1 MREEKE
7 EDGILMRAQHVIAL
21 SGPLLVIVCEITMQP
36 GEQQALL
43 SPPDRNSFGTET
55 DPKPTGESAPL
66 LALHT
71 KSPNS
76 LIYARKK
83 VRDLNGKG
91 VALVRVLVVSDEKSC
106 NFAILIMFK

>member
-1 MREEKE
+1 
-7 EDGILMRAQHVIAL
+7 MRAQHVIAL
-21 SGPLLVIVCEITMQP
+21 SGPPLRLLCAVTMQRAA
-36 GEQQALL
+36 ALL

-55 DPKPTGESAPL
+55 DPKPTGESAPP
-66 LALHT
+66 LAWHT

-91 VALVRVLVVSDEKSC
+91 GEWSNKRLVRVEMMSYRFL
-106 NFAILIMFK
+106 LIFSR

>member
-1 MREEKE
+1 
-7 EDGILMRAQHVIAL
+7 MRAQHVIAL
-21 SGPLLVIVCEITMQP
+21 SGPPPLVIVR
-36 GEQQALL
+36 GNYAAKRAALL

-55 DPKPTGESAPL
+55 DPKPTGESAPP
-66 LALHT
+66 LAWHT

-91 VALVRVLVVSDEKSC
+91 GEWSNKRLVRVEMMSYRYL
-106 NFAILIMFK
+106 LIFSR

>member
-1 MREEKE
+1 MRGNYAAK
-7 EDGILMRAQHVIAL
+7 
-21 SGPLLVIVCEITMQP
+21 
-36 GEQQALL
+36 QALL

-55 DPKPTGESAPL
+55 DPKPTGESAPP
-66 LALHT
+66 LAWHT

-91 VALVRVLVVSDEKSC
+91 VALVRVLLVVSDEKSY
-106 NFAILIMFK
+106 NFAILIMFKQFR

>member
-1 MREEKE
+1 M
-7 EDGILMRAQHVIAL
+7 AQHVIAL
-21 SGPLLVIVCEITMQP
+21 SGPPPPLIVRGNYAAKQA
-36 GEQQALL
+36 ALL

-83 VRDLNGKG
+83 GP
-91 VALVRVLVVSDEKSC
+91 
-106 NFAILIMFK
+106 